1 MAPFFC
7 RLWMFKRST
16 SSLKKPERE
25 TQQDSVMRRSSF
37 IRDLKHY
44 QREET
49 ERAAMFPSSSFLVTM
64 KMKNGVEISAVFTL
78 TWQKTDS
85 NAKNSSKVIHQ
96 PLSVLVDVKHFVFQH
111 VTNDNN
117 SSTRVIYMLTSSFL
131 PSECLSECQRALRTD
146 TIDTIDFWMFAIEKW
161 QLFSFL
167 LFSWSLLGLDLYGS
181 SGQTQII
188 NNNRWVQCWTLK
200 SHE

>member
-49 ERAAMFPSSSFLVTM
+49 ERAAMFPSSSFLVMM
-64 KMKNGVEISAVFTL
+64 KMRNDVEISAVFTL

-96 PLSVLVDVKHFVFQH
+96 PLSILVDVKHFVFQH
-111 VTNDNN
+111 VTNANN
-117 SSTRVIYMLTSSFL
+117 SSTCLRNVSACSQNRYDWYDWFLDDCHRKMTALFL
-131 PSECLSECQRALRTD
+131 PFVQLVSTGVRPVWFFRADTD
-146 TIDTIDFWMFAIEKW
+146 
-161 QLFSFL
+161 
-167 LFSWSLLGLDLYGS
+167 Y
-181 SGQTQII
+181 
-188 NNNRWVQCWTLK
+188 
-200 SHE
+200 